1 MMYLIFYPGS
11 PDLQILLRYI
21 FKHAYQ
27 THGCAGN
34 VSVCSPAV
42 WEDGGQ
48 GDPSDR
54 AAGG

>member
-27 THGCAGN
+27 THGCAWD